1 MNSFCRMLAVCLVF
15 GSLVVRAES
24 LAEKKIQKEQ
34 LERFEQYITEVETK
48 CGVKVDAKIDF
59 SSFKGVERISP
70 SGYCGY
76 GLEQVATVC
85 GDEDGKKA
93 VAAKLKSFRCSYN
106 AKKRDVAFTGGTLK
120 YTPDAN
126 GTQDDFVKKYL
137 MEHL

>member
-1 MNSFCRMLAVCLVF
+1 MNSVCRMLAVCLVF
-15 GSLVVRAES
+15 GSFSVRAES
-24 LAEKKIQKEQ
+24 LAEKKVQKEQ
-34 LERFEQYITEVETK
+34 LESFQQYITEVETK

-59 SSFKGVERISP
+59 GSFKGAERISI

-85 GDEDGKKA
+85 GDEEGKKA
-93 VAAKLKSFRCSYN
+93 VAAKLKSFHCNYN
-106 AKKRDVAFTGGTLK
+106 AKKREVAMTGGTLK

-137 MEHL
+137 MDHL